1 MSENDVR
8 ATSWARPRLNTQS
21 RYVSDGIGGQCTA
34 EEGKERE
41 REFFRRKISGRVD
54 RFTSESSDL
63 SPHVTP
69 EQELRQADTPRDSR
83 QVLVLPGDD
92 PHPIKSGSVYRQGPG
107 AFDNMRT
114 AGSMWFGR
122 KDWRG

>member
-41 REFFRRKISGRVD
+41 NVNSFVGNYLVGVG

-83 QVLVLPGDD
+83 QILVLPGDD
-92 PHPIKSGSVYRQGPG
+92 PHPIKSGSVYR
-107 AFDNMRT
+107 
-114 AGSMWFGR
+114 
-122 KDWRG
+122 